1 MDIVSI
7 ILAAGASSRMGTSKQ
22 MLDIQGEPMLVR
34 TVKTVLTCQPK
45 DIVVVLGSEAVYH
58 TKLLKGLQTNII
70 ENPSWNN
77 GIGSSIKKG
86 LAHALTI
93 SPTIDAVLFLVCD
106 QPYLTGELVN
116 TFITYNGNKSICSA
130 YYDGSPGVPALFT
143 KKHFNEILALED
155 HQGAKKVIQ
164 NHLDDTAFIDFPK
177 GMIDLDTPDD
187 YRLYLQQSDKNE
199 PNKLL

>member
-45 DIVVVLGSEAVYH
+45 GIVVVLGSQTRHH
-58 TKLLKGLQTNII
+58 TKLLKGLPTDVI
-70 ENPSWNN
+70 ENPSWNK

-86 LAHALTI
+86 LTHALTI
-93 SPTIDAVLFLVCD
+93 SPTTDAVLFLVCD
-106 QPYLTGELVN
+106 QPYLSGELVN
-116 TFITYNGNKSICSA
+116 TFIMYNGDKSIFSA

-164 NHLDDTAFIDFPK
+164 NHLNNTALIDFPK
-177 GMIDLDTPDD
+177 GMIDLDTPED
-187 YRLYLQQSDKNE
+187 YHLYLQQSDKNP